1 MGITRMASA
10 AAALALAATTAVACG
25 GGTSGGGPKEL
36 VYWASNQGTSLDH
49 DRRVLQPELDKF
61 TRRTGIK
68 VRLEVIGWPDLL
80 NRILAATTSGQ
91 GPDVLN
97 IGNTWSASLQA
108 TGALLPFDDAA
119 LGKVGG
125 RDRFLGPCL
134 AATGAQGKPPAAI
147 PLYGQA
153 YGLYYNKKLFRE
165 AGIDR
170 PPATWNELIETGRKL
185 TRPDKGQWGLT
196 LQAGQV
202 TENAHHAAIL
212 GAQHG
217 ARFFDGGG
225 RPTLASDPAANAIK
239 QYLDLMQ
246 VHKIVN
252 PSNAE
257 YTDTAKS
264 LKDLADGRAA
274 MFMNQASA
282 GSFQAVGMNMEDLG
296 VAPIP
301 MPDPFPPGGRRV
313 NSFVAGINLAVFKNT
328 DNLDGALEFV
338 KFMTS
343 TEEQVLLNK
352 TYGSLPTVKDAY
364 ADPAFQSEDVK
375 VFQSVLSGTAEPMPQ
390 VPQESQFE
398 TLVGTA
404 MKSMFADVASG
415 RSVDVTQIKAKLAQ
429 ADQQLAAGS

>member
-1 MGITRMASA
+1 MGIATMASA
-10 AAALALAATTAVACG
+10 AALTLVALTAVACG
-25 GGTSGGGPKEL
+25 DGGTSAGGPKEL
-36 VYWASNQGTSLDH
+36 LYWASNQGTSLDH
-49 DRRVLQPELDKF
+49 DRKVLEPELAKF
-61 TRRTGIK
+61 TRKTGIK
-68 VRLEVIGWPDLL
+68 VKLEVIGWPDLL
-80 NRILAATTSGQ
+80 NRILAATTSGR

-108 TGALLPFDDAA
+108 TGALLPFDDATLA
-119 LGKVGG
+119 KVGG

-134 AATGAQGKPPAAI
+134 AATGAQGKPPAAVPI
-147 PLYGQA
+147 YGQA

-170 PPATWNELIETGRKL
+170 PPATWNELIETGKKL
-185 TRPDKGQWGLT
+185 TKPGQWGLT

-217 ARFFDGGG
+217 ARFFDGEK
-225 RPTLASDPAANAIK
+225 PTLASDPAADAIK

-252 PSNAE
+252 PSNVE

-264 LKDLADGRAA
+264 LKDLADGKAA

-282 GSFQAVGMNMEDLG
+282 GSFEAVGMKMDDLG

-301 MPDPFPPGGRRV
+301 LPDQPPPGGRRV

-328 DNLDGALEFV
+328 RNLDGALEFV

-343 TEEQVLLNK
+343 TEEQALLNK

-364 ADPAFQSEDVK
+364 TDPAFQTEQVK
-375 VFQSVLSGTAEPMPQ
+375 VFQGVLSGTAEPMPQ

-415 RSVDVTQIKAKLAQ
+415 RTVDAAQIKARLAQ

>member
-1 MGITRMASA
+1 MGIRQMASA
-10 AAALALAATTAVACG
+10 AALTLLAATTVAACG
-25 GGTSGGGPKEL
+25 GGGSSSAGPKEL

-49 DRRVLQPELDKF
+49 DRRVLEPELAKF
-61 TRRTGIK
+61 TQRTGIK
-68 VRLEVIGWPDLL
+68 VKLEVIGWPDLL
-80 NRILAATTSGQ
+80 NRILAATTSGK

-108 TGALLPFDDAA
+108 TGALLPFDDATFA
-119 LGKVGG
+119 KIGG

-134 AATGAQGKPPAAI
+134 AATGAEGKPPTAV

-153 YGLYYNKKLFRE
+153 YGLYYNKRLFRE
-165 AGIDR
+165 AGIDK
-170 PPATWNELIETGRKL
+170 PPATWSELVEVGKKL
-185 TRPDKGQWGLT
+185 TKPGQWGLT

-217 ARFFDGGG
+217 ARFFNGDK
-225 RPTLASDPAANAIK
+225 PALASDAAADAIK
-239 QYLDLMQ
+239 QYVDLMQ

-264 LKDLADGRAA
+264 LKDLADGKAA

-282 GSFQAVGMNMEDLG
+282 GSFQAVGMKMEDLG

-301 MPDPFPPGGRRV
+301 MPDQFPPGGRRV

-328 DNLDGALEFV
+328 RNLDGALKFV
-338 KFMTS
+338 QFMTS

-364 ADPAFQSEDVK
+364 GDPAFQTEDVK
-375 VFQSVLSGTAEPMPQ
+375 VFQYVLSTTAEPLPQ

-404 MKSMFADVASG
+404 MKSMFADVAAG
-415 RSVDVTQIKAKLAQ
+415 RTVDVAGIKAKLAQ

>member
-1 MGITRMASA
+1 MGIRQIAS
-10 AAALALAATTAVACG
+10 AAALALLAVTAAGCG
-25 GGTSGGGPKEL
+25 GGGSSAGNPKEL

-49 DRRVLQPELDKF
+49 DRRVLEPRLAEF
-61 TRRTGIK
+61 TRQTGIK
-68 VRLEVIGWPDLL
+68 VKLEVIGWPDLL
-80 NRILAATTSGQ
+80 NRILAATTSGE

-108 TGALLPFDDAA
+108 TGALLPFDDATLA
-119 LGKVGG
+119 KVGG
-125 RDRFLGPCL
+125 KDRFLGPCL
-134 AATGAQGKPPAAI
+134 AATGAEGKPPTAV

-165 AGIDR
+165 AGIEK
-170 PPATWNELIETGRKL
+170 PPATWSELVDIGKRL
-185 TRPDKGQWGLT
+185 TRPGRWGLT

-217 ARFFDGGG
+217 ARFFDGTK
-225 RPTLASDPAANAIK
+225 PTLASDPAANAIK

-252 PSNAE
+252 PGNAE

-282 GSFQAVGMNMEDLG
+282 GSFQAVGMKMEDLG

-301 MPDPFPPGGRRV
+301 MPDRFPPGGRKV
-313 NSFVAGINLAVFKNT
+313 NSFVAGINLAVFADTGNR
-328 DNLDGALEFV
+328 DGALKFV
-338 KFMTS
+338 RFMTS
-343 TEEQVLLNK
+343 TEQQVALNK
-352 TYGSLPTVKDAY
+352 AYGSLPTVKDAY
-364 ADPAFQSEDVK
+364 ADPAFQTEHAK
-375 VFQSVLSGTAEPMPQ
+375 VFQQVLSGTAEPMPQ

-398 TLVGTA
+398 TAVGTA
-404 MKSMFADVASG
+404 MKTMFADIAAGQTVDAATIKG
-415 RSVDVTQIKAKLAQ
+415 RLAQ
-429 ADQQLAAGS
+429 ADQQLAAGG

>member
-1 MGITRMASA
+1 MGIRQMASA
-10 AAALALAATTAVACG
+10 AALTLLAVTAAGCG
-25 GGTSGGGPKEL
+25 GGGSSAGGPKEL

-49 DRRVLQPELDKF
+49 DRRVLEPELAKF
-61 TRRTGIK
+61 TRQTGIK
-68 VRLEVIGWPDLL
+68 VKLEVIGWPDLL
-80 NRILAATTSGQ
+80 NRILAATTSGE

-108 TGALLPFDDAA
+108 TGALLPFDDATLA
-119 LGKVGG
+119 KVGG
-125 RDRFLGPCL
+125 KDRFLGPCL
-134 AATGAQGKPPAAI
+134 AATGAEGKPPTAV

-153 YGLYYNKKLFRE
+153 YGLYYNKRLFKE
-165 AGIDR
+165 AGITK
-170 PPATWNELIETGRKL
+170 PPATWNELVDVGKKL
-185 TRPDKGQWGLT
+185 TKPGRWGLT

-217 ARFFDGGG
+217 ARFFDGAK
-225 RPTLASDPAANAIK
+225 PTLASDPAANAIK

-246 VHKIVN
+246 VHRIVN

-282 GSFQAVGMNMEDLG
+282 GSFQAVGMKMDELG

-301 MPDPFPPGGRRV
+301 LPDQPPPGGRRV

-328 DNLDGALEFV
+328 ENRDGALKFV
-338 KFMTS
+338 RFMTG

-352 TYGSLPTVKDAY
+352 TYGSLPTVRDAY
-364 ADPAFQSEDVK
+364 ADPAFQTEHVK

-404 MKSMFADVASG
+404 MKSMFADVAAG
-415 RSVDVTQIKAKLAQ
+415 RTVDAAGIRAKLAQ
-429 ADQQLAAGS
+429 ADQQLAAGG